1 MDAATLIAFADLMS
15 DGLTIPVGTDIDTP
29 ANLGQFLAR
38 ARAVDDDR
46 ELLALAAAVLRL
58 RNVTDYSVA
67 ATCAAIERVGLPTRK
82 HVRSAAAILAELGAA
97 PAVAYRAGRLG
108 QAMSDEN
115 LVPVIRG
122 LRDGAVSAE
131 HGDAVASGLGHV
143 AGRVELSDDDRRKI
157 VHSLLVQT
165 SPARVREKARAWAIK
180 LAPEV
185 PADGEVSVAERDDL
199 NEMTLNRTDD
209 GRVAVTIDFDI
220 VAAEELSAALDP
232 LTRPVPEP
240 DGSQDRRSAK
250 RRRADAMA
258 QVIRTY
264 LSHSDRP
271 ESGGVLPHVTLSV
284 PAAVVMNGQVLDSGA
299 GLGARQTISI
309 PMSEDD
315 TAEDDTAVPWLGFG
329 GPISARTAE
338 LIMCEASVALA
349 LLDDNGVPLNVGRE
363 KRLFTPGIRKALVL
377 RDRGCAFP
385 GCGVPPS
392 WCDGHHV
399 EHWEHGGV
407 TSLDNGVLL
416 CRRHHTVIHHGGWEV
431 FIGHDRQPWFIPP
444 ADPDHPKRRRE
455 PIRSNARRTLTLSA
469 SAA

>member
-1 MDAATLIAFADLMS
+1 MDAAALTVFADLMA
-15 DGLTIPVGTDIDTP
+15 DDLTIPTGTDIEAP
-29 ANLGQFLAR
+29 VNLGRFLAR

-46 ELLALAAAVLRL
+46 ELLAVTAAFLRL
-58 RNVTDYSVA
+58 RNVADYSVA
-67 ATCAAIERVGLPTRK
+67 AACAAIERVGLPARK
-82 HVRSAAAILAELGAA
+82 HVRSAAAIIIELGAA
-97 PAVAYRAGRLG
+97 PAVAYRAARLG
-108 QAMSDEN
+108 QATADEN
-115 LVPVIRG
+115 LVSVTRG

-131 HGDAVASGLGHV
+131 KGDAVASGLGHV
-143 AGRVELSDDDRRKI
+143 AGRVDLSDDDRRKI
-157 VHSLLVQT
+157 VHSLMVQT
-165 SPARVREKARAWAIK
+165 SPARVKEKARAWAIK

-185 PADGEVSVAERDDL
+185 PTDGEVPVAERDDL
-199 NEMTLNRTDD
+199 NEMALNRTDD

-240 DGSQDRRSAK
+240 DGSADRRSAK

-264 LSHSDRP
+264 LAHSERP

-284 PAAVVMNGQVLDSGA
+284 PAAVVMNGQVLDSVA
-299 GLGARQTISI
+299 GQTISI
-309 PMSEDD
+309 PRS
-315 TAEDDTAVPWLGFG
+315 EDDTAVPWLGFG

-349 LLDDNGVPLNVGRE
+349 LLDEHGVPLNVGRE

-416 CRRHHTVIHHGGWEV
+416 CRRHHTAIHHGGWEV
-431 FIGHDRQPWFIPP
+431 FIGHDRQPWFVPP
-444 ADPDHPKRRRE
+444 ADPEHPKRRRE
-455 PIRSNARRTLTLSA
+455 PVRSNARRTLTLSA

>member
-1 MDAATLIAFADLMS
+1 MDAVTLTAFADLLS
-15 DGLTIPVGTDIDTP
+15 DDLTIHADTDIAGP
-29 ANLGQFLAR
+29 ASLGQFLTR

-46 ELLALAAAVLRL
+46 ELLAVAVAVLRL
-58 RNVTDYSVA
+58 RNVADYSVA
-67 ATCAAIERVGLPTRK
+67 AACVAMERVGLPARK
-82 HVRSAAAILAELGAA
+82 HVRSGAAILAELGAA
-97 PAVAYRAGRLG
+97 PAVAYRAARLG

-115 LVPVIRG
+115 LVAVVRG

-143 AGRVELSDDDRRKI
+143 SGRVDLSDDDRRKI
-157 VHSLLVQT
+157 VHSLIVQT

-180 LAPEV
+180 LAPAEGDDVEDGYV
-185 PADGEVSVAERDDL
+185 PVAERDDL

-240 DGSQDRRSAK
+240 DGSSDRRSAK

-264 LSHSDRP
+264 LSHSERP

-309 PMSEDD
+309 PMSED
-315 TAEDDTAVPWLGFG
+315 ETAVPWLGFG

-349 LLDDNGVPLNVGRE
+349 LLDEHGVPLNVGRE

-399 EHWEHGGV
+399 DHWGHGGV

-431 FIGHDRQPWFIPP
+431 FIGRDRQPWFVPP
-444 ADPDHPKRRRE
+444 ADPEHPKRRRE

>member
-1 MDAATLIAFADLMS
+1 MT
-15 DGLTIPVGTDIDTP
+15 
-29 ANLGQFLAR
+29 
-38 ARAVDDDR
+38 
-46 ELLALAAAVLRL
+46 AAVLRL
-58 RNVTDYSVA
+58 RNVADYSVA
-67 ATCAAIERVGLPTRK
+67 AACAAIERVGLPARK
-82 HVRSAAAILAELGAA
+82 HVRSAAAILTELGAA

-108 QAMSDEN
+108 QAIDDEN
-115 LVPVIRG
+115 LVSVTRG

-143 AGRVELSDDDRRKI
+143 TGRVELSDADRARV
-157 VHSLLVQT
+157 VHSLMVQT
-165 SPARVREKARAWAIK
+165 SPARVRESARAWAIK
-180 LAPEV
+180 LAPVEDDPDAEDGYV
-185 PADGEVSVAERDDL
+185 PVAERDDL

-240 DGSQDRRSAK
+240 DGSADRRSAK

-264 LSHSDRP
+264 LSHSERP

-284 PAAVVMNGQVLDSGA
+284 PAAVVMNGQVLDSVA
-299 GLGARQTISI
+299 GQTISV

-315 TAEDDTAVPWLGFG
+315 AAVPWLGFG

-399 EHWEHGGV
+399 EHWEHGGT

-431 FIGHDRQPWFIPP
+431 FIGHDRQPWFVPP
-444 ADPDHPKRRRE
+444 VDLEHPKRFRE
-455 PIRSNARRTLTLSA
+455 AVRSNARRTLTLSA

>member
-1 MDAATLIAFADLMS
+1 MDATTLTAFADLMS
-15 DGLTIPVGTDIDTP
+15 DDLTIPVGTDIDTP

-46 ELLALAAAVLRL
+46 ELLAVAAAVLRL
-58 RNVTDYSVA
+58 RNVADYSVA
-67 ATCAAIERVGLPTRK
+67 ATCAAIERVGLPARK
-82 HVRSAAAILAELGAA
+82 HVRSGAAILSELGAA
-97 PAVAYRAGRLG
+97 PAVAYRAARLG
-108 QAMSDEN
+108 QAIVDEN
-115 LVPVIRG
+115 LVSVIRG

-131 HGDAVASGLGHV
+131 QSDAVASGVGHV
-143 AGRVELSDDDRRKI
+143 TGRVELPDDDRRKI
-157 VHSLLVQT
+157 VNSLMVQT

-180 LAPEV
+180 LAPVEPVDGVV
-185 PADGEVSVAERDDL
+185 PVAERDDL

-240 DGSQDRRSAK
+240 DGSADRRSAK

-264 LSHSDRP
+264 LSHSERP

-284 PAAVVMNGQVLDSGA
+284 PAAVVMNGQVLDSVVG
-299 GLGARQTISI
+299 QTISI
-309 PMSEDD
+309 PIAAAGDD

-329 GPISARTAE
+329 GPISPRTAE

-349 LLDDNGVPLNVGRE
+349 LLDEHGVPLNVGRE

-385 GCGVPPS
+385 GCGLPPS

-399 EHWEHGGV
+399 DHWEHGGV

-431 FIGHDRQPWFIPP
+431 FIGRDRQPWFVPP

-455 PIRSNARRTLTLSA
+455 PIRSNARRTLTSLPG
-469 SAA
+469 AA

>member
-1 MDAATLIAFADLMS
+1 MDATTLTAFADLMS
-15 DGLTIPVGTDIDTP
+15 DDLTIPVGTDIDTP

-46 ELLALAAAVLRL
+46 ELLAVAAAVLRL

-67 ATCAAIERVGLPTRK
+67 ATCAAIERVGLPVRK
-82 HVRSAAAILAELGAA
+82 HVRSGAAILAELGAA
-97 PAVAYRAGRLG
+97 PAVAYRAARLG
-108 QAMSDEN
+108 QAISDEN
-115 LVPVIRG
+115 LVPAIRG

-131 HGDAVASGLGHV
+131 HGDAVAAGLGHV
-143 AGRVELSDDDRRKI
+143 AGRVEPSDEDRRKI

-165 SPARVREKARAWAIK
+165 SPARVRESARAWAIK
-180 LAPEV
+180 LAPVEDDADASGGYV
-185 PADGEVSVAERDDL
+185 PVAERDDL

-220 VAAEELSAALDP
+220 VAGEELSAALDP

-240 DGSQDRRSAK
+240 DGSADRRSAK

-258 QVIRTY
+258 QVVRTY
-264 LSHSDRP
+264 LSHSERP

-284 PAAVVMNGQVLDSGA
+284 PAAVVMNGQVLDSVA
-299 GLGARQTISI
+299 GQTISI
-309 PMSEDD
+309 RMSDD
-315 TAEDDTAVPWLGFG
+315 GTAEDSTAVPWLGFG

-431 FIGHDRQPWFIPP
+431 FIGRDRQPWFVPP
-444 ADPDHPKRRRE
+444 ADPEHPERRRE

>member
-1 MDAATLIAFADLMS
+1 MDAVTLTAFADLMS
-15 DGLTIPVGTDIDTP
+15 DELTIPVGADIDTP

-46 ELLALAAAVLRL
+46 ELLAVTAAVLRL
-58 RNVTDYSVA
+58 RNVVDHSVVA
-67 ATCAAIERVGLPTRK
+67 ACAAIERVGLPARK

-97 PAVAYRAGRLG
+97 PAVAYRAARLG
-108 QAMSDEN
+108 QAIADEH

-143 AGRVELSDDDRRKI
+143 AARVELSDDDRRKI
-157 VHSLLVQT
+157 VHSLMVQT

-180 LAPEV
+180 LAPEI
-185 PADGEVSVAERDDL
+185 PADGEVPVAERDDL

-209 GRVAVTIDFDI
+209 GRVAVTMDFDI

-232 LTRPVPEP
+232 LTRPVPEL
-240 DGSQDRRSAK
+240 DGSADRRSAK

-264 LSHSDRP
+264 LSHSERP

-284 PAAVVMNGQVLDSGA
+284 PAAVVMNGQVLDSVA
-299 GLGARQTISI
+299 GQKISI
-309 PMSEDD
+309 PIAA
-315 TAEDDTAVPWLGFG
+315 AEDDTAVPWLGFG

-416 CRRHHTVIHHGGWEV
+416 CRRHHTVVHHGGWEV
-431 FIGHDRQPWFIPP
+431 FIGHDRQPWFVPP

>member
-1 MDAATLIAFADLMS
+1 MDAVTLTAFADLMS
-15 DGLTIPVGTDIDTP
+15 DDLTIPVGTDIDSP

-46 ELLALAAAVLRL
+46 ELLAVAAAVLRL
-58 RNVTDYSVA
+58 RNVADYSVA
-67 ATCAAIERVGLPTRK
+67 ATCAAIERVGLPARK
-82 HVRSAAAILAELGAA
+82 HVRSGAAILAELGAA
-97 PAVAYRAGRLG
+97 PAVAYRAGRLC
-108 QAMSDEN
+108 QAIADEN
-115 LVPVIRG
+115 LVPAIRG

-131 HGDAVASGLGHV
+131 HDDAVVSGLGHV
-143 AGRVELSDDDRRKI
+143 AGRVELSDADRARV
-157 VHSLLVQT
+157 VHSLMVQT
-165 SPARVREKARAWAIK
+165 SPAQVREKARAWAIK

-185 PADGEVSVAERDDL
+185 PAEGEVPVAERDDL
-199 NEMTLNRTDD
+199 NEMALTRTDD

-240 DGSQDRRSAK
+240 DGSADLRSAK

-264 LSHSDRP
+264 LSHSERP

-284 PAAVVMNGQVLDSGA
+284 PAAVVINGQVLDSVA
-299 GLGARQTISI
+299 GQTISI
-309 PMSEDD
+309 SV
-315 TAEDDTAVPWLGFG
+315 AEDETAVPWLGFG

-349 LLDDNGVPLNVGRE
+349 LLDEHGVPLNVGRE
-363 KRLFTPGIRKALVL
+363 KRLFPPSIRKALVL

-416 CRRHHTVIHHGGWEV
+416 CRRHHTVVHHGGWEV
-431 FIGHDRQPWFIPP
+431 FIGRDRQPWFIPP